1 MEQKHFLKKLN
12 NLKYISHRLGFSMT
26 NYPENSLEVLNE
38 IFKDKEKLN
47 SCSGFEFDICFTK
60 DHIPVVIHDKYI
72 DDISDSTGLVC
83 SYTIEELKNKNFNFR
98 RSLMNNKN
106 YEFKIVTLE
115 EILSFFSSNNIL
127 LKDKIIKIETKNPVL
142 FNKKDIK
149 ILAEIIN
156 KFPNLYNNIIHLS
169 FYPMNLIALKNIEI
183 TQNFHIIKSD
193 LLCDYKQ
200 VVWLAKFLNKIDFV
214 SLRIKTNLFPEI
226 NSSNS
231 KRVNKKIFLD
241 RLFMKFS
248 NAIND
253 KIIKYAIEKYG
264 RVGVYVLNDENDI
277 KEFCSKINNKTFIDY
292 YDKIYFTTDNPLYLK
307 KYKVKN

>member
-1 MEQKHFLKKLN
+1 MEKNQFLKKLN
-12 NLKYISHRLGFSMT
+12 NLKYISHRLGYLMT
-26 NYPENSLEVLNE
+26 NYPENSLEALNE
-38 IFKDKEKLN
+38 IFKNKEMLN

-72 DDISDSTGLVC
+72 DDISDSTGLIC
-83 SYTIEELKNKNFNFR
+83 SYTIEELKNKKFNFR
-98 RSLMNNKN
+98 KSLMNNKN
-106 YEFKIVTLE
+106 FEFKIVTLT
-115 EILSFFSSNNIL
+115 EIFSFFSSNEQL
-127 LKDKIIKIETKNPVL
+127 LGDKIIKIETKNFVL
-142 FNKKDIK
+142 FNKKNIK

-156 KFPNLYNNIIHLS
+156 NFPNLYNNIIHLS
-169 FYPMNLIALKNIEI
+169 FYPTNLIALKNIEESK
-183 TQNFHIIKSD
+183 NYHIIKSD

-200 VVWLAKFLNKIDFV
+200 MVWLAKHLSKIDLV
-214 SLRIKTNLFPEI
+214 SLRIKTNFYPKT
-226 NSSNS
+226 NSNNS

-253 KIIKYAIEKYG
+253 EVIKYAIEKYG

-307 KYKVKN
+307 NIR